1 METNPDRILRER
13 EAARLLGVSHRT
25 LQRWRYV
32 GGGPSFVR
40 CGQRAVGY
48 RLGVLLAWIEGRTHR
63 STSQYA
69 SGVR

>member
-1 METNPDRILRER
+1 MEGSPDQILRER

-25 LQRWRYV
+25 LQRWRCV

-40 CGQRAVGY
+40 CGLRAVGY
-48 RLGVLLAWIEGRTHR
+48 RRGDLLAWIEARTHG

-69 SGVR
+69 SPGR